1 MFCFFIEA
9 QYLLRVFF
17 VTGVAYI
24 KLVINMILCI
34 YYPLYIGLALY
45 YLVWLAKGKI
55 PFTECAVAK
64 LSQVSLIVY
73 YAFILNKLSSES

>member
-1 MFCFFIEA
+1 MFFIV
-9 QYLLRVFF
+9 LFF
-17 VTGVAYI
+17 LGVAYI
-24 KLVINMILCI
+24 KLVLNMILCI

-64 LSQVSLIVY
+64 ISQVS
-73 YAFILNKLSSES
+73 FIFINLK